1 MGYERDEA
9 MRQQEATEA
18 MIRMRE
24 PRRPSDGPFMPCRG
38 TNERNSFT
46 PDNGTVVYDGPLRN
60 TLCSLIRREHSDR
73 PNLLIGYVRLETM
86 GTGYLVTYRL
96 DNAFPEDLK
105 HGDEYRVAFCHED
118 GIIWDRSTRFVDPG
132 AATADL

>member
-46 PDNGTVVYDGPLRN
+46 PGNGTVVYDGPLRN

-73 PNLLIGYVRLETM
+73 PNLMR
-86 GTGYLVTYRL
+86 
-96 DNAFPEDLK
+96 
-105 HGDEYRVAFCHED
+105 
-118 GIIWDRSTRFVDPG
+118 
-132 AATADL
+132 

>member
-38 TNERNSFT
+38 AIQDAATGQPLVAPVEEA
-46 PDNGTVVYDGPLRN
+46 DG
-60 TLCSLIRREHSDR
+60 S
-73 PNLLIGYVRLETM
+73 
-86 GTGYLVTYRL
+86 
-96 DNAFPEDLK
+96 
-105 HGDEYRVAFCHED
+105 VAFKTLESSPTTERVPFRLIQTPCCETLLCWVNPRLPNACPEC
-118 GIIWDRSTRFVDPG
+118 GKSIYPQVRSCVLVHDPDATLRTTQYRITTRARG
-132 AATADL
+132 